1 MSTLVLQPQHAS
13 RRPRNDSFGWIS
25 PSSACR
31 WREDVPPLRVLGQE
45 HGSRVLGSEKATLD
59 VVFVVVT
66 KVSRVPDMKSPKSQV
81 VSITKK
87 LEVLMKE

>member
-1 MSTLVLQPQHAS
+1 M
-13 RRPRNDSFGWIS
+13 
-25 PSSACR
+25 
-31 WREDVPPLRVLGQE
+31 
-45 HGSRVLGSEKATLD
+45 LGSEKATLD